1 MNVAVCPGD
10 ASKNRPPR
18 RRYVSARAPSHCARD
33 IGLHVLP
40 LRVGDVRG
48 LGHRQ
53 TQAGRVAG
61 GVAGSWGTVTVQNGK
76 ITLND
81 FVSEGELEGISS
93 PVTELS
99 ADELALY
106 GDKLGRKPQD
116 VNFTPDFQRTG
127 TIAKAMWEQRF
138 GQRIDGVPSIDPVLL
153 QRVLSVVGSVQVN
166 YKSYS
171 PVLDGQS
178 TSRVLLNEV
187 YAALPD
193 PEDQDEFFSLATTA
207 AFNRMLH
214 VQGGQSM
221 QLIRQ
226 LAAAVQQG
234 HVYVW
239 SAHAEEQSAGTVVS
253 GSLFTAKSP
262 KCLGGKT
269 PKQVIGVYS
278 NDAMGSKM
286 DWYLERKV
294 TDTIVKI
301 YPNGRERHEITIS
314 LRNMLNQAECGQG
327 ARIRGRRVG
336 KRCAE
341 GRYPV
346 HQLSVRAY
354 RWFRAGI
361 CCRPRRGAAEAITVF
376 MTV

>member
-1 MNVAVCPGD
+1 MNVAVCLED

-166 YKSYS
+166 YKSYCRCLTGKA
-171 PVLDGQS
+171 P
-178 TSRVLLNEV
+178 
-187 YAALPD
+187 
-193 PEDQDEFFSLATTA
+193 
-207 AFNRMLH
+207 
-214 VQGGQSM
+214 
-221 QLIRQ
+221 
-226 LAAAVQQG
+226 
-234 HVYVW
+234 
-239 SAHAEEQSAGTVVS
+239 HA
-253 GSLFTAKSP
+253 
-262 KCLGGKT
+262 
-269 PKQVIGVYS
+269 
-278 NDAMGSKM
+278 
-286 DWYLERKV
+286 
-294 TDTIVKI
+294 
-301 YPNGRERHEITIS
+301 
-314 LRNMLNQAECGQG
+314 
-327 ARIRGRRVG
+327 
-336 KRCAE
+336 
-341 GRYPV
+341 
-346 HQLSVRAY
+346 
-354 RWFRAGI
+354 
-361 CCRPRRGAAEAITVF
+361 CC
-376 MTV
+376 

>member
-1 MNVAVCPGD
+1 M
-10 ASKNRPPR
+10 
-18 RRYVSARAPSHCARD
+18 
-33 IGLHVLP
+33 
-40 LRVGDVRG
+40 
-48 LGHRQ
+48 
-53 TQAGRVAG
+53 
-61 GVAGSWGTVTVQNGK
+61 QNGK

-193 PEDQDEFFSLATTA
+193 PEDQNEFFSLATTA

-278 NDAMGSKM
+278 NDAMGSNM

-346 HQLSVRAY
+346 HQRLPVVP
-354 RWFRAGI
+354 
-361 CCRPRRGAAEAITVF
+361 CRNMLPARRGAAEAITVF